1 MMMCHNLQTMHSVRL
16 LVNQPGMNAGVLFS
30 CQDWRN
36 TSVWQHA
43 NYHKITKLMEGLDS
57 IEVFQNSHQFLHFAD
72 FMFDTLLRALSL
84 CPGMYPCTES
94 AWASANDSQQQ
105 EQQQVRFPLFLPW
118 RHPSS
123 FCSWGLGDLH
133 IKKTALA
140 LV

>member
-1 MMMCHNLQTMHSVRL
+1 
-16 LVNQPGMNAGVLFS
+16 
-30 CQDWRN
+30 
-36 TSVWQHA
+36 
-43 NYHKITKLMEGLDS
+43 
-57 IEVFQNSHQFLHFAD
+57 
-72 FMFDTLLRALSL
+72 
-84 CPGMYPCTES
+84 MYPFAES

-118 RHPSS
+118 Q